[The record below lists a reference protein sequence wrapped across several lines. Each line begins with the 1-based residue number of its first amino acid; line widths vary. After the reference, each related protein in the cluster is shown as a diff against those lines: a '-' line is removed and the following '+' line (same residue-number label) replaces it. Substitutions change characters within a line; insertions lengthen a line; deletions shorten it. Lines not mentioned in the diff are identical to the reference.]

1 MLNTPHS
8 TIIITESVVF
18 EYPKQNKKTEKNKK
32 NEKIQNIE
40 DEVASMK
47 NDINDI
53 KSLLKELVNGSK

>member
-1 MLNTPHS
+1 MATR
-8 TIIITESVVF
+8 ES
-18 EYPKQNKKTEKNKK
+18 KNKKK